1 LSLKFCLLTSATY
14 FARVCFRAAGL
25 NFDVERRQVAR
36 LLRQVP
42 GIGERVEWI
51 RLRDR
56 LIALL
61 ERVTQ
66 DPDLAE
72 EVANLETHLKEHLK
86 RSSQL
91 VLSER
96 HLSTLAA
103 RHAALLAS
111 LESRCAAAEKAKGA
125 AEADEAKELLEMLR
139 AVAPSIAAMP
149 PLESVQVLAGPRW
162 GRIIGSGLLIGMVV
176 AIAPVLL
183 APVGQAMT
191 LGATAATATAT
202 AGVAAATIHAAP
214 VVAGAMSPLLTEV
227 WEFAAKLKK
236 NRDISYAQKAIAKTE
251 LIIKGRVDDDSAV
264 SQAKTEG
271 R

>member
-1 LSLKFCLLTSATY
+1 M
-14 FARVCFRAAGL
+14 L

-42 GIGERVEWI
+42 GVEERLEWI
-51 RLRDR
+51 KLRDR
-56 LIALL
+56 LIAVL

-66 DPDLAE
+66 DPDMAE
-72 EVANLETHLKEHLK
+72 EASNLETHLKEHMK

-96 HLSTLAA
+96 HLSTLAG
-103 RHAALLAS
+103 RHSALLTL
-111 LESRCAAAEKAKGA
+111 LEARRIAAQKAEDSTV
-125 AEADEAKELLEMLR
+125 ADEAEGLLEKLR
-139 AVAPSIAAMP
+139 AVTPIIADMP
-149 PLESVQVLAGPRW
+149 PLVSATLQSSTTPRW
-162 GRIIGSGLLIGMVV
+162 GRIIGGSLVIGMVV

-214 VVAGAMSPLLTEV
+214 VVAGIMSPLLNEV
-227 WEFAAKLKK
+227 WEFAAKLEK
-236 NRDISYAQKAIAKTE
+236 NRDFSYAQKVVAQAKS
-251 LIIKGRVDDDSAV
+251 IIKGPLDNPSI
-264 SQAKTEG
+264 SQVRTEE